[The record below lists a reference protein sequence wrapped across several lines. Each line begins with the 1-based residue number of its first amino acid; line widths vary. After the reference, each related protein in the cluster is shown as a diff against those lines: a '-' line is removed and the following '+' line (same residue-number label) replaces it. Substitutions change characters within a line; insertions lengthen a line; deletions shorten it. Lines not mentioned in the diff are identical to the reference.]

1 MTDALAADL
10 PVSSGATAVLTA
22 GPDVATDFR
31 AVLRVATPAVIE
43 YEADRSVLGDDVIVT
58 FAVSQALAG
67 HPYRLELE
75 HADGSRELVAFGTI
89 VSGQGRIAVTLTS
102 SAGGEWSTYT
112 HVQRSP
118 ASTWTVEHGLGRHAN
133 VVVTDTADQVVVA
146 DVTYVS
152 DDVVQISFSDPIA
165 GRAYIGG

>member
-10 PVSSGATAVLTA
+10 LASSGATAVLTA

-43 YEADRSVLGDDVIVT
+43 YEAVRTTLGDDVILE
-58 FAVSQALAG
+58 FSVSQALAG

-75 HADGSRELVAFGTI
+75 HSSGSRELVAFGTI
-89 VSGQGRIAVTLTS
+89 VAGEGRLAVTLTS
-102 SAGGEWSTYT
+102 SSDGEWSTYT
-112 HVQRSP
+112 HVQRTP
-118 ASTWTVEHGLGRHAN
+118 AAAWTVEHGLGRHAN

-152 DDVVQISFSDPIA
+152 DDVVQIDFSSPTA